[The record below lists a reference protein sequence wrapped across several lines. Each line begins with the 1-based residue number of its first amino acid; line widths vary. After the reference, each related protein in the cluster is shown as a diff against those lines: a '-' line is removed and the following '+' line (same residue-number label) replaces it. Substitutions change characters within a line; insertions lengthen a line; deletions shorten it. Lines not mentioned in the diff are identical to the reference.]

1 MKCTSRD
8 SRSNLATGTEQCSCA
23 IRVRGARI
31 PGCVVHAI
39 LTFLLK
45 NVVSRGEGRNAMKL
59 EMTNFQAV
67 AAKLVVEGEVCEVAH
82 AELSTQTETET
93 EIAPV
98 IQKLGATSIA
108 EIDWLM
114 AEVREAKN
122 YLQSEG
128 ERIEQE
134 TLRYANLT
142 QLASV
147 TAKIVLDAI
156 SQWHPSRNQPKSYV
170 SEVAATSTEDSIGAF
185 RTAPDEAHALRGAE
199 A

>member
-1 MKCTSRD
+1 
-8 SRSNLATGTEQCSCA
+8 
-23 IRVRGARI
+23 
-31 PGCVVHAI
+31 
-39 LTFLLK
+39 
-45 NVVSRGEGRNAMKL
+45 MKL
-59 EMTNFQAV
+59 TNFQAV

-82 AELSTQTETET
+82 AELSTQTETDT

-134 TLRYANLT
+134 TVRYVNLT
-142 QLASV
+142 HLASI

-156 SQWHPSRNQPKSYV
+156 SQWHPSRNEPKSHI
-170 SEVAATSTEDSIGAF
+170 SEVAATSAEDNIGAF
-185 RTAPDEAHALRGAE
+185 RTAPDEAP
-199 A
+199 

>member
-1 MKCTSRD
+1 
-8 SRSNLATGTEQCSCA
+8 
-23 IRVRGARI
+23 
-31 PGCVVHAI
+31 
-39 LTFLLK
+39 
-45 NVVSRGEGRNAMKL
+45 MKL

-134 TLRYANLT
+134 AVRYAHLT

-156 SQWHPSRNQPKSYV
+156 SRWHPSRNQPNSHV
-170 SEVAATSTEDSIGAF
+170 SEVTANGQAVTPNQPDASDGAAQDCA
-185 RTAPDEAHALRGAE
+185 
-199 A
+199 

>member
-1 MKCTSRD
+1 
-8 SRSNLATGTEQCSCA
+8 
-23 IRVRGARI
+23 
-31 PGCVVHAI
+31 
-39 LTFLLK
+39 
-45 NVVSRGEGRNAMKL
+45 MKL

-128 ERIEQE
+128 GRIEQE
-134 TLRYANLT
+134 TVRYVNLT

-156 SQWHPSRNQPKSYV
+156 SQWHPARNQPKSHV
-170 SEVAATSTEDSIGAF
+170 SEGAATATEDSIGAF
-185 RTAPDEAHALRGAE
+185 SKAPAE
-199 A
+199 AP

>member
-1 MKCTSRD
+1 
-8 SRSNLATGTEQCSCA
+8 
-23 IRVRGARI
+23 
-31 PGCVVHAI
+31 
-39 LTFLLK
+39 
-45 NVVSRGEGRNAMKL
+45 MKL

-67 AAKLVVEGEVCEVAH
+67 AAKLVVEGEVCEVPD
-82 AELSTQTETET
+82 AELSTQTETDT

-114 AEVREAKN
+114 AEVQEAKN

-134 TLRYANLT
+134 AVRYAHLT

-156 SQWHPSRNQPKSYV
+156 SRWHPSRNQPNSHV
-170 SEVAATSTEDSIGAF
+170 SEVTANGQADTPNQPDASDGAAQDCA
-185 RTAPDEAHALRGAE
+185 
-199 A
+199 

>member
-1 MKCTSRD
+1 
-8 SRSNLATGTEQCSCA
+8 
-23 IRVRGARI
+23 
-31 PGCVVHAI
+31 
-39 LTFLLK
+39 
-45 NVVSRGEGRNAMKL
+45 MKL

-114 AEVREAKN
+114 TEVREAKN

-134 TLRYANLT
+134 TARYANLT
-142 QLASV
+142 HLASV

-156 SQWHPSRNQPKSYV
+156 SQWHPARDQQQSNAA
-170 SEVAATSTEDSIGAF
+170 EVTATSPEDSIGAF
-185 RTAPDEAHALRGAE
+185 SKAPDEAP
-199 A
+199 

>member
-1 MKCTSRD
+1 
-8 SRSNLATGTEQCSCA
+8 
-23 IRVRGARI
+23 
-31 PGCVVHAI
+31 
-39 LTFLLK
+39 
-45 NVVSRGEGRNAMKL
+45 MKL
-59 EMTNFQAV
+59 TNFQAV

-82 AELSTQTETET
+82 AELSTQTETDT

-114 AEVREAKN
+114 TEVREAKN

-134 TLRYANLT
+134 TVRYVNLT
-142 QLASV
+142 HLASI

-156 SQWHPSRNQPKSYV
+156 SQWHPSRNEPKSHI
-170 SEVAATSTEDSIGAF
+170 SEVAATSAEDSIGAF
-185 RTAPDEAHALRGAE
+185 RTAPDEAP
-199 A
+199 

>member
-1 MKCTSRD
+1 
-8 SRSNLATGTEQCSCA
+8 
-23 IRVRGARI
+23 
-31 PGCVVHAI
+31 
-39 LTFLLK
+39 
-45 NVVSRGEGRNAMKL
+45 MKL
-59 EMTNFQAV
+59 EIANFQAV
-67 AAKLVVEGEVCEVAH
+67 AASLVAGGDVCDLAH
-82 AELSTQTETET
+82 ETCSTQTETDP
-93 EIAPV
+93 EIAPI

-134 TLRYANLT
+134 TVRYVNFT

-156 SQWHPSRNQPKSYV
+156 SQWHPARNQPKSHV
-170 SEVAATSTEDSIGAF
+170 SQGAATATEDSIGAF
-185 RTAPDEAHALRGAE
+185 SKAPDETP
-199 A
+199 

>member
-1 MKCTSRD
+1 M
-8 SRSNLATGTEQCSCA
+8 
-23 IRVRGARI
+23 I
-31 PGCVVHAI
+31 
-39 LTFLLK
+39 
-45 NVVSRGEGRNAMKL
+45 KL

-67 AAKLVVEGEVCEVAH
+67 AANLVIEGEVCDVAPPKP
-82 AELSTQTETET
+82 STQPEADT
-93 EIAPV
+93 EIAPI

-134 TLRYANLT
+134 TLRFAHLT
-142 QLASV
+142 QLASA

-156 SQWHPSRNQPKSYV
+156 SHWHPPRDQSKSDL
-170 SEVAATSTEDSIGAF
+170 SKATANGHAATPSQPGVFDGA
-185 RTAPDEAHALRGAE
+185 AQDCA
-199 A
+199 

>member
-1 MKCTSRD
+1 
-8 SRSNLATGTEQCSCA
+8 
-23 IRVRGARI
+23 
-31 PGCVVHAI
+31 
-39 LTFLLK
+39 
-45 NVVSRGEGRNAMKL
+45 MKL

-67 AAKLVVEGEVCEVAH
+67 AAKLVVEGEVCEVPD
-82 AELSTQTETET
+82 AELSTQTETDT

-134 TLRYANLT
+134 TVRYVNLT

-185 RTAPDEAHALRGAE
+185 SKAPDEAP
-199 A
+199 

>member
-1 MKCTSRD
+1 
-8 SRSNLATGTEQCSCA
+8 
-23 IRVRGARI
+23 
-31 PGCVVHAI
+31 
-39 LTFLLK
+39 
-45 NVVSRGEGRNAMKL
+45 MKL

-67 AAKLVVEGEVCEVAH
+67 AAKLVVEGEVCEVPD
-82 AELSTQTETET
+82 AELSTQTETDT

-134 TLRYANLT
+134 TARYANLT
-142 QLASV
+142 HLASV

-156 SQWHPSRNQPKSYV
+156 SQWHPARDQQQSNAA
-170 SEVAATSTEDSIGAF
+170 EVTATSPEDSIGAF
-185 RTAPDEAHALRGAE
+185 SKAPDEAP
-199 A
+199 

>member
-8 SRSNLATGTEQCSCA
+8 SRSNLPRVPSNAFAQSLTTV
-23 IRVRGARI
+23 VRGARI

-82 AELSTQTETET
+82 AELSTQTETDT

-114 AEVREAKN
+114 AEVRDAKN

-134 TLRYANLT
+134 TVRYANLT
-142 QLASV
+142 QLASI
-147 TAKIVLDAI
+147 TARIVLDAI
-156 SQWHPSRNQPKSYV
+156 SRWHPSRNQPNSHV
-170 SEVAATSTEDSIGAF
+170 SEVTANGQAVTPNQPDASDGAAQDCA
-185 RTAPDEAHALRGAE
+185 
-199 A
+199 

>member
-1 MKCTSRD
+1 
-8 SRSNLATGTEQCSCA
+8 
-23 IRVRGARI
+23 
-31 PGCVVHAI
+31 
-39 LTFLLK
+39 
-45 NVVSRGEGRNAMKL
+45 MKL

-82 AELSTQTETET
+82 AELSTQAETET

-134 TLRYANLT
+134 TVRYVNLT

-156 SQWHPSRNQPKSYV
+156 SQWHPSRNEPKSHI
-170 SEVAATSTEDSIGAF
+170 SEVAATSAEDSIGAF
-185 RTAPDEAHALRGAE
+185 RTAPDEAP
-199 A
+199 